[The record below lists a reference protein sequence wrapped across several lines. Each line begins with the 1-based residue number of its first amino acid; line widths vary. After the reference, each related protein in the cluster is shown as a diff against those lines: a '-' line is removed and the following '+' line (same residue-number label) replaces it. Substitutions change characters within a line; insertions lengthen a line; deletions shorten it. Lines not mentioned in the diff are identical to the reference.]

1 MCPAILP
8 PAILITVKA
17 EGFFLTV
24 GDYMNPVHI
33 DPLGAQV

>member
-8 PAILITVKA
+8 PAILITVKT

-24 GDYMNPVHI
+24 GDYMNPAII
-33 DPLGAQV
+33 DSLGTQV